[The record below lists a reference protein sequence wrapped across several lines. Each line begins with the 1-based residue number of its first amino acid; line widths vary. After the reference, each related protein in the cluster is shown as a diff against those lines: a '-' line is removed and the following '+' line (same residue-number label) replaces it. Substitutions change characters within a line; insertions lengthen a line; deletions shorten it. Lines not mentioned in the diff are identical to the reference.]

1 MFNDYNIKK
10 IIIILLFLFFI
21 SLLFTFY
28 FLMELLNRKIDGIGD
43 WVDTSDIDKSTGY
56 RIQIYRILQSPVN
69 DGKKCGFSNGA
80 IRLTNKKC
88 SVSCVGEWV
97 DTDQCDPL
105 TGTKIKRYNII
116 QKALNGGDVCE
127 FKDGDTMI
135 GTTLCKV
142 DCMGEWVDTEVCD
155 PSTGFKVQKYKILQ
169 TNLNGGISCVYKDG
183 ESRVGNTECK
193 VPCIGK
199 WSVEQCNESTGYKSQ
214 TYNVIQNSINGGD
227 SCPFSDGQERKLDI
241 KCPISCIGEWKDTS
255 PCDTKTG
262 YRIQTYSIK
271 RPAMNGGNAC
281 LYVNGETKHERC
293 DDFNK

>member
-10 IIIILLFLFFI
+10 SIIILLFLFFI

-28 FLMELLNRKIDGIGD
+28 FLMELLNRKIDGIGH

-69 DGKKCGFSNGA
+69 DGNKCGFSNGD

-142 DCMGEWVDTEVCD
+142 NCMGEWVDTEVCD

-169 TNLNGGISCVYKDG
+169 TNLNATFCDFSL
-183 ESRVGNTECK
+183 
-193 VPCIGK
+193 
-199 WSVEQCNESTGYKSQ
+199 
-214 TYNVIQNSINGGD
+214 SI
-227 SCPFSDGQERKLDI
+227 LI
-241 KCPISCIGEWKDTS
+241 I
-255 PCDTKTG
+255 
-262 YRIQTYSIK
+262 
-271 RPAMNGGNAC
+271 
-281 LYVNGETKHERC
+281 
-293 DDFNK
+293 